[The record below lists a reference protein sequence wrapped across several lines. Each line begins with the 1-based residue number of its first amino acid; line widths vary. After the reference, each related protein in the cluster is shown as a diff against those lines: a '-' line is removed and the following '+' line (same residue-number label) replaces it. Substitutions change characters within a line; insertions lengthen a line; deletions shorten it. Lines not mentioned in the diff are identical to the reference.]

1 VAALP
6 CSLSADA
13 PCLWQEKRV
22 ITRIIIIIWLVV
34 QEVVEAADAV
44 IAAVDETALAKHLAR
59 KTPEEG
65 PGAAARKKEAEEQKA
80 ALLDA
85 LEKKASA
92 LLELHPTA
100 PEKSAS
106 AESPGEQVWT
116 GIQIHS
122 NEENHHAHLCLINR
136 CIALLPVPGR
146 VELFACTTLLQFS
159 PGQPPLKTM
168 LMSVVGAGTSSA
180 GCL

>member
-1 VAALP
+1 MQLVCKRTLP
-6 CSLSADA
+6 MAGKAYKNKNCYYH
-13 PCLWQEKRV
+13 
-22 ITRIIIIIWLVV
+22 LVGCV

-106 AESPGEQVWT
+106 AESPGEQVCPDLAFRFT
-116 GIQIHS
+116 AMKRII
-122 NEENHHAHLCLINR
+122 
-136 CIALLPVPGR
+136 
-146 VELFACTTLLQFS
+146 
-159 PGQPPLKTM
+159 M
-168 LMSVVGAGTSSA
+168 LTCV
-180 GCL
+180 

>member
-1 VAALP
+1 MVAVDVG
-6 CSLSADA
+6 LSAVSH
-13 PCLWQEKRV
+13 E
-22 ITRIIIIIWLVV
+22 

-44 IAAVDETALAKHLAR
+44 IAAIDETALAKLLAR

-100 PEKSAS
+100 PEKSPS
-106 AESPGEQVWT
+106 AEAPEEQVPCFLAHALALSSFQYSIRCLPLT
-116 GIQIHS
+116 CISQITACHS
-122 NEENHHAHLCLINR
+122 YLC
-136 CIALLPVPGR
+136 
-146 VELFACTTLLQFS
+146 QFS
-159 PGQPPLKTM
+159 ATCPLWLHAVLLCMHACM
-168 LMSVVGAGTSSA
+168 LLST
-180 GCL
+180 